1 MAAWIRDVAR
11 VARSQARSVGRAVL
25 GQPVEQLTALVAQTL
40 DGEDAALAKSWLRRE
55 REWTDGRR
63 VADFERAF
71 CAWNGSRYAAALDSG
86 RVALSACIHA
96 LGLRP
101 GDEALVPG
109 YTCIVVANAFR
120 FAGVT
125 PVFCDI
131 ELETFG
137 MAVADA
143 ERKLTEKT
151 RAILV
156 HHLFGLV
163 ARDYVPI
170 LELAERRGLKV
181 IEDCAHATGASL
193 AGVKVGNRG
202 HAAFYSSEHSKA
214 FSTFQGGVATAND
227 QAIGRRL
234 QEFAAAAPWP
244 SERQI
249 ERQLLSFVIDYYQF
263 RHPRRLWLADW
274 ARLRYR
280 GPQYPTTSG
289 EEVRGQKPPGY
300 GSRMAAPFAALASRQ
315 IEKLD
320 SYNAERRKTALRWN
334 AWCEIKGVTKPL
346 VLAGSEPI
354 FLRYP
359 VLVEP
364 EKKRAT
370 SWARR
375 ELGVELGVWFK
386 THLHPSDERVGG
398 CPNADEAVAR
408 CVNLP
413 TLR

>member
-1 MAAWIRDVAR
+1 
-11 VARSQARSVGRAVL
+11 
-25 GQPVEQLTALVAQTL
+25 
-40 DGEDAALAKSWLRRE
+40 
-55 REWTDGRR
+55 
-63 VADFERAF
+63 
-71 CAWNGSRYAAALDSG
+71 
-86 RVALSACIHA
+86 
-96 LGLRP
+96 
-101 GDEALVPG
+101 
-109 YTCIVVANAFR
+109 
-120 FAGVT
+120 
-125 PVFCDI
+125 
-131 ELETFG
+131 
-137 MAVADA
+137 
-143 ERKLTEKT
+143 
-151 RAILV
+151 
-156 HHLFGLV
+156 
-163 ARDYVPI
+163 
-170 LELAERRGLKV
+170 
-181 IEDCAHATGASL
+181 
-193 AGVKVGNRG
+193 VKVGNRG